1 MPTMIGHVSQERY
14 EQIITRGRELVELQT
29 RSQFELGDL
38 ALEIEPMQPHGGA
51 HPYRGEAL
59 FGVLE
64 SLQLFAD
71 DLAIPVKTLETYRW
85 VASRWPARHR
95 RHGVPYYIHK
105 TLASLRDDEERWERI
120 TKPPLDK
127 RTQTHRWTDTAA
139 KQAVDQKF
147 ADTTSVQ
154 QKVERIHDLARNEQ
168 VAAAVATDLLR
179 RPEVAF
185 KAMTDTTARHLV
197 NRAQVDQARQAGE
210 AVRERTPALP
220 RIERSR
226 DFIEL
231 VGACSV
237 FVAAVGRVLPML
249 RGHAF
254 TAEEKATVARN
265 LGRVRATAD
274 WLETA
279 VESGDVSLD
288 EGLARLLRGE

>member
-1 MPTMIGHVSQERY
+1 MR
-14 EQIITRGRELVELQT
+14 
-29 RSQFELGDL
+29 
-38 ALEIEPMQPHGGA
+38 
-51 HPYRGEAL
+51 
-59 FGVLE
+59 
-64 SLQLFAD
+64 
-71 DLAIPVKTLETYRW
+71 
-85 VASRWPARHR
+85 RWPRSATSRS
-95 RHGVPYYIHK
+95 GGS
-105 TLASLRDDEERWERI
+105 ASPSLHW
-120 TKPPLDK
+120 TSAPG
-127 RTQTHRWTDTAA
+127 RTGWTDTAA

-154 QKVERIHDLARNEQ
+154 QKVERIHDLARVEQ

-226 DFIEL
+226 DFVEL
-231 VGACSV
+231 VGACSA
-237 FVAAVGRVLPML
+237 FVAAVGRVLPTL

-274 WLETA
+274 WLEAA

>member
-1 MPTMIGHVSQERY
+1 M
-14 EQIITRGRELVELQT
+14 
-29 RSQFELGDL
+29 
-38 ALEIEPMQPHGGA
+38 
-51 HPYRGEAL
+51 
-59 FGVLE
+59 
-64 SLQLFAD
+64 
-71 DLAIPVKTLETYRW
+71 
-85 VASRWPARHR
+85 AR
-95 RHGVPYYIHK
+95 
-105 TLASLRDDEERWERI
+105 D
-120 TKPPLDK
+120 
-127 RTQTHRWTDTAA
+127 
-139 KQAVDQKF
+139 
-147 ADTTSVQ
+147 
-154 QKVERIHDLARNEQ
+154 EQ

-197 NRAQVDQARQAGE
+197 SRAQVDQARQAGE

-237 FVAAVGRVLPML
+237 FVAEVGRVLPTL

-254 TAEEKATVARN
+254 AADEQATVARN

-274 WLETA
+274 WLEAA

>member
-51 HPYRGEAL
+51 HPDRGEVL

-64 SLQLFAD
+64 SLQSFAD

-85 VASRWPARHR
+85 VASRWPAQHR
-95 RHGVPYYIHK
+95 RHEVPYYIHK

-127 RTQTHRWTDTAA
+127 RTRTHRWTDTAA

-154 QKVERIHDLARNEQ
+154 QKVERIHDLARDEQ

-237 FVAAVGRVLPML
+237 FVAAVGRVLPTL